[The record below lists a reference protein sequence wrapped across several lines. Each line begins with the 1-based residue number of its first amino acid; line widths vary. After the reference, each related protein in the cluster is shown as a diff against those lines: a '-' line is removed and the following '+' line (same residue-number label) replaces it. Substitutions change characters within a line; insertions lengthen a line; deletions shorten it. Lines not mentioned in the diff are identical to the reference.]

1 MAKEFYGYF
10 DSTEDD
16 AREYDASQFA
26 NILRAVA
33 LNGVTSHDGG
43 LEVAADGLS
52 MQTVV
57 APGGCI
63 INGYVYVLED
73 DGGEQMSFTHPASST
88 ADRIDR
94 IVVRLKAGMDERAM
108 ELALLTGTPGAAP
121 SPPELTRNDA
131 VYELALAQVRVRAGV
146 TVVTP
151 EDVTD
156 ERPDETVC
164 GYAVPAA
171 LRIQRLD
178 ARYGT
183 EAITDV
189 EIDGILEG

>member
-33 LNGVTSHDGG
+33 LNGVTSHEGG

-73 DGGEQMSFTHPASST
+73 DGGEQLTFTHPASGT

-94 IVVRLKAGMDERAM
+94 IVVRLKAGMDERTM

-156 ERPDETVC
+156 ERPDENVC

-183 EAITDV
+183 EAITDA